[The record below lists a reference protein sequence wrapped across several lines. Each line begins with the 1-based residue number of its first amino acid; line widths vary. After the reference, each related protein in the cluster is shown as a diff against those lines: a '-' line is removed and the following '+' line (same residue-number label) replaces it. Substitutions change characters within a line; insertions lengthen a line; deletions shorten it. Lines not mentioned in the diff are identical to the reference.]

1 MGASGRRILKI
12 SAVTATLVITAIAA
26 VALYTAIDP
35 ESSVFFP
42 KCPFHMLTGLECP
55 GCGSQRAIHSL
66 LNGDI
71 AAAIHYNLLIVLSI
85 PYLLLLAILE
95 IAKHIILS
103 TKPLDRTKTKLLTAI
118 SRIIGF
124 LYHGKAILTVIAI
137 ILLFWIFRNF
147 SAAF

>member
-85 PYLLLLAILE
+85 PYLLFLAILE
-95 IAKHIILS
+95 IAKRIILS

-124 LYHGKAILTVIAI
+124 LYHGKAILAVIAI

>member
-85 PYLLLLAILE
+85 PYLLFLAILE
-95 IAKHIILS
+95 IAKRIILS
-103 TKPLDRTKTKLLTAI
+103 TKPLDRAKTKLLTAI

>member
-12 SAVTATLVITAIAA
+12 SAVAATLVITAIAA

-95 IAKHIILS
+95 IAKRIILS
-103 TKPLDRTKTKLLTAI
+103 TKPLDRTKTKLLTTI

>member
-12 SAVTATLVITAIAA
+12 SAVAATLVITAIAA

-85 PYLLLLAILE
+85 PYLLLLAI
-95 IAKHIILS
+95 
-103 TKPLDRTKTKLLTAI
+103 
-118 SRIIGF
+118 GF

>member
-85 PYLLLLAILE
+85 PYLLLLVILE
-95 IAKHIILS
+95 IAKRIILS
-103 TKPLDRTKTKLLTAI
+103 TKPLDRAKTKLLTAI

>member
-1 MGASGRRILKI
+1 MEASGRRIFKI
-12 SAVTATLVITAIAA
+12 SAVTATLAVMAIAA
-26 VALYTAIDP
+26 VVLYSAIDP

-85 PYLLLLAILE
+85 PYLSLLAILE
-95 IAKHIILS
+95 IAKRIILS